1 MILKACIMTAAV
13 SALAVTAGCT
23 AADGSRD
30 RTGTGAIIGGLT
42 GAAAGQVIGGN
53 RQSTMIGTIVGAAA
67 GGIIGN
73 ALDAQERQLRAELG
87 SNASVVNTGSEL
99 VVTLP
104 ENVTFD
110 FGSAVV
116 RPAYRPT
123 VASLSRSLQAYP
135 NSTVIVTGHTDNV
148 GSAEANQRLSEQRAA
163 AVAQLLIETGTSAPR
178 IRILGRG
185 FNDPIASNDTAAGR
199 AANRRVVVT
208 IRPNG

>member
-1 MILKACIMTAAV
+1 MILRACTLTTAV
-13 SALAVTAGCT
+13 LALAVMSGCT
-23 AADGSRD
+23 APDGGPN

-42 GAAAGQVIGGN
+42 GAAAGQIIGGD
-53 RQSTMIGTIVGAAA
+53 RQATAVGTIIGTAA
-67 GGIIGN
+67 GVLIGN
-73 ALDAQERQLRAELG
+73 SLDAQERQLRAELG

-116 RPAYRPT
+116 RPAYRST
-123 VASLSRSLQAYP
+123 IASLSRSLQTYP
-135 NSTVIVTGHTDNV
+135 DSTVIVTGHTDNV
-148 GSAEANQRLSEQRAA
+148 GSAEVNQRLSEQRAA

-178 IRILGRG
+178 IRIVGRS
-185 FNDPIASNDTAAGR
+185 FNDPIASNDTDAGR

-208 IRPNG
+208 IRPNS